1 MCIGDSSYLYVPP
14 PPSYFISSLCLS
26 LDEFQEQAQEQRA
39 NAHLVTTQ
47 YHYPLA
53 PLNYILQFFS
63 ILTVLISVFIRII
76 LILQHSGDSADTW
89 PYSLDYVSVAIPPK
103 SWSLGQDGAW
113 FLLQGLNSGFAN
125 VSQPGPLG
133 SHHPLRPIGRQFLLQ
148 ARRREWGSALLDYP
162 GAVYSLARGGTSRFL
177 SQTLLLPFTNPS
189 FPTPQSS
196 CYPHVSSLRTDADPS
211 SPISNS

>member
-1 MCIGDSSYLYVPP
+1 MCIGDSSYLYV
-14 PPSYFISSLCLS
+14 SYLS
-26 LDEFQEQAQEQRA
+26 VFQSPTCSCSRSVTLYLAVAR
-39 NAHLVTTQ
+39 NILSRYRSRLTLTVTTQ

-125 VSQPGPLG
+125 VSQAV
-133 SHHPLRPIGRQFLLQ
+133 RPSLSISGR
-148 ARRREWGSALLDYP
+148 
-162 GAVYSLARGGTSRFL
+162 
-177 SQTLLLPFTNPS
+177 
-189 FPTPQSS
+189 
-196 CYPHVSSLRTDADPS
+196 
-211 SPISNS
+211 

>member
-1 MCIGDSSYLYVPP
+1 MYWR
-14 PPSYFISSLCLS
+14 FILSVRLMSLSISITHLLS
-26 LDEFQEQAQEQRA
+26 LSLGTFYLAIARRLTA
-39 NAHLVTTQ
+39 VTTQ

-125 VSQPGPLG
+125 VSTQAARPSLSLSGRWAVLILLG
-133 SHHPLRPIGRQFLLQ
+133 R
-148 ARRREWGSALLDYP
+148 
-162 GAVYSLARGGTSRFL
+162 
-177 SQTLLLPFTNPS
+177 
-189 FPTPQSS
+189 
-196 CYPHVSSLRTDADPS
+196 
-211 SPISNS
+211 

>member
-1 MCIGDSSYLYVPP
+1 MDGLMDQIFSEDPYLAFQPAFAYTLPIQLLVSGITLTLLCVLAIHLICTFSFSCLQLSITLAVARRPSISPSLGDFSRCRSRLMT
-14 PPSYFISSLCLS
+14 
-26 LDEFQEQAQEQRA
+26 
-39 NAHLVTTQ
+39 VTTQ

-125 VSQPGPLG
+125 VS
-133 SHHPLRPIGRQFLLQ
+133 
-148 ARRREWGSALLDYP
+148 
-162 GAVYSLARGGTSRFL
+162 
-177 SQTLLLPFTNPS
+177 
-189 FPTPQSS
+189 
-196 CYPHVSSLRTDADPS
+196 
-211 SPISNS
+211 

>member
-1 MCIGDSSYLYVPP
+1 MCIGDSSYLYVR
-14 PPSYFISSLCLS
+14 SSASINQVPLILS
-26 LDEFQEQAQEQRA
+26 LNESEEKAQVQWA

-125 VSQPGPLG
+125 VSPQAVRPSYILPG
-133 SHHPLRPIGRQFLLQ
+133 R
-148 ARRREWGSALLDYP
+148 
-162 GAVYSLARGGTSRFL
+162 
-177 SQTLLLPFTNPS
+177 
-189 FPTPQSS
+189 
-196 CYPHVSSLRTDADPS
+196 
-211 SPISNS
+211 

>member
-1 MCIGDSSYLYVPP
+1 VYWRFILSVRL
-14 PPSYFISSLCLS
+14 YFIPSFIPPLS
-26 LDEFQEQAQEQRA
+26 LSPFFSLLLDDRSRYRSR
-39 NAHLVTTQ
+39 LMTVTTQ

-125 VSQPGPLG
+125 VS
-133 SHHPLRPIGRQFLLQ
+133 
-148 ARRREWGSALLDYP
+148 E
-162 GAVYSLARGGTSRFL
+162 AVR
-177 SQTLLLPFTNPS
+177 PS
-189 FPTPQSS
+189 FIFTG
-196 CYPHVSSLRTDADPS
+196 R
-211 SPISNS
+211 

>member
-1 MCIGDSSYLYVPP
+1 M
-14 PPSYFISSLCLS
+14 SSLFLMPDE
-26 LDEFQEQAQEQRA
+26 LDKRSE
-39 NAHLVTTQ
+39 LTLTVTTQ

-125 VSQPGPLG
+125 VSPQAVGL
-133 SHHPLRPIGRQFLLQ
+133 SLFISGR
-148 ARRREWGSALLDYP
+148 
-162 GAVYSLARGGTSRFL
+162 
-177 SQTLLLPFTNPS
+177 
-189 FPTPQSS
+189 
-196 CYPHVSSLRTDADPS
+196 
-211 SPISNS
+211 